1 MLIDSVTPI
10 NMETQLKEKVEA
22 LEEKSK
28 NLQEQLN
35 KANTEAKKCLT
46 KIKTIEWENRNLKQV
61 LQRKELELEGLKL
74 KNEMQNQAN
83 EGLFREL
90 EKTIEMGRIEGSVA
104 NPNEEMSQRLNRLS
118 LESALQIPDNYSR
131 CDRSILPIMLEEQVK
146 YLT

>member
-1 MLIDSVTPI
+1 M
-10 NMETQLKEKVEA
+10 
-22 LEEKSK
+22 
-28 NLQEQLN
+28 
-35 KANTEAKKCLT
+35 
-46 KIKTIEWENRNLKQV
+46 
-61 LQRKELELEGLKL
+61 